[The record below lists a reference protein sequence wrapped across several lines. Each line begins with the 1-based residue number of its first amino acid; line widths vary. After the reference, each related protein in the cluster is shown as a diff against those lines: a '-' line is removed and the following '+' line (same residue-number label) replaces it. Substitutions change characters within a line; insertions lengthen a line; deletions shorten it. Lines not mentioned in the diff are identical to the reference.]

1 MKPLRRYGVV
11 AVVVAASLGVVA
23 RGCGKRSGGA
33 GEGAV
38 GGETGGKGSGD
49 AGTGK
54 GASVKPKPTAWVEP
68 LTIGPITYFNT
79 QCSSCHGDYGK
90 QIADHNIAKTSSAED
105 YRSMVDYMVT
115 VRSESSLAPR
125 ELDAQTA
132 YCSSLAAVGEGVA
145 SEGSPTFVCVKTPVR
160 RGGLEGEVTPGSKV
174 TLVAARGQVR
184 IDAKVSGH
192 SWEISPQQVS
202 AAKSSAGAAWVDAVI
217 EARGAPGTPAQ
228 RLVLAE
234 EAFKGPVLKP
244 RPRPPVE

>member
-1 MKPLRRYGVV
+1 MLP
-11 AVVVAASLGVVA
+11 A
-23 RGCGKRSGGA
+23 GCGKRDGAGGA
-33 GEGAV
+33 GG
-38 GGETGGKGSGD
+38 TGGPD
-49 AGTGK
+49 
-54 GASVKPKPTAWVEP
+54 KPKPMVWVEP

-90 QIADHNIAKTSSAED
+90 QIADHNIARTSSAED
-105 YRSMVDYMVT
+105 YRAMVDYMVT

-132 YCSSLAAVGEGVA
+132 YCSSLAAVGEGVT

-160 RGGLEGEVTPGSKV
+160 SGGLEGEVTPGSKV
-174 TLVAARGQVR
+174 TLVAAKGQVR

-192 SWEISPQQVS
+192 SWEISPQQVT
-202 AAKSSAGAAWVDAVI
+202 AAKSSAGAAWVEAVI
-217 EARGAPGTPAQ
+217 EARGAPGTPVQ

-244 RPRPPVE
+244 RPRPAE